1 MTNATQLRFA
11 KTTPPPESTD
21 NPSIDRIEDQAPRMD
36 GNDAG
41 DQQLRLDCRG
51 SAVAQTSR
59 ALSSI
64 TTSGGGRHSKSL
76 QPFALQTGRL
86 PKSTQWQNCIAE
98 IEF

>member
-11 KTTPPPESTD
+11 KATPPPESTD
-21 NPSIDRIEDQAPRMD
+21 NPSTDCIEDQAPRVD

-41 DQQLRLDCRG
+41 EQQLRLDCRG

-59 ALSSI
+59 TLSSI
-64 TTSGGGRHSKSL
+64 TTSGGGHSKSL